1 MFQTTKGL
9 VLRETEYKDHD
20 KLLSVLT
27 EDLGLVTARAWG
39 VKRKDSALRSACQL
53 LTFSEFTFRERQG
66 FLSVQEAAPCEMFQP
81 LRTDIDLLSL
91 ASYFA
96 QAAEVLAQQDNPDP
110 QLLRLVLHALSA
122 LCRGRPQ
129 EIVKAS
135 FEMRLAVLSGYE
147 PELSQCPVC
156 GRETPDRFQL
166 SSGILHCAVCRDPSL
181 DGLSLPVSE
190 GTCHALRHIT
200 QCPLSKLFSFSLGE
214 DSLRELTGLCESY
227 LLTQLERGF
236 YTLDFY
242 KSLKLT

>member
-20 KLLSVLT
+20 KILSILT

-39 VKRKDSALRSACQL
+39 VKRKDSTLKSGCQL
-53 LTFSEFTFRERQG
+53 LTFSEFTFREKQG
-66 FLSVQEAAPCEMFQP
+66 FLSVQEAVPCEMFQP
-81 LRTDIDLLSL
+81 LRSDIELLAL

-96 QAAEVLAQQDNPDP
+96 QSAEVLAQQDNPDP

-129 EIVKAS
+129 ELVKAS

-147 PELSQCPVC
+147 PDLSPCPVC

-166 SSGILHCAVCRDPSL
+166 SGGILHCAVCRDPAIE
-181 DGLSLPVSE
+181 GLSLPVSA
-190 GTCHALRHIT
+190 GTCHALRHVAR
-200 QCPLSKLFSFSLGE
+200 CSLPKLFSFSLGE
-214 DSLRELTGLCESY
+214 DSLHELAGICESY